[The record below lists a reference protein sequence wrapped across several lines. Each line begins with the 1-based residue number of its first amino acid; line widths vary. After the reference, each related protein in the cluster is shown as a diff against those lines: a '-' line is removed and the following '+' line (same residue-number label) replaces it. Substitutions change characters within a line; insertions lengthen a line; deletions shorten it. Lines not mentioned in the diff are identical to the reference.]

1 MIKEF
6 KEFIANGNVLD
17 AAVGFVLGLAFK
29 SVVDCVVEGI
39 LMRLVGYLT
48 AGVDFSQL
56 KIVLKQAVEG
66 VSEEVAISYGL
77 LIQSVIT
84 FLLVAF
90 FLFLIIRA
98 VNKLRRKK
106 EQVEEE
112 PVLEDTAETEVE
124 LLKDIRELL
133 SNKEDQRL

>member
-1 MIKEF
+1 MSKEF
-6 KEFIANGNVLD
+6 NDFIGNGNVLD
-17 AAVGFVLGLAFK
+17 AAAGFVRGIAFK
-29 SVVDCVVEGI
+29 SVVDSVVEGI
-39 LMRLVGYLT
+39 LMPIVGYLT

-106 EQVEEE
+106 
-112 PVLEDTAETEVE
+112 
-124 LLKDIRELL
+124 
-133 SNKEDQRL
+133 

>member
-1 MIKEF
+1 MLKEF

-29 SVVDCVVEGI
+29 SVVDSVVEGI
-39 LMRLVGYLT
+39 LMPIVGYLT